1 MTKPAL
7 TGPLENRVSSLPWL
21 ELQSVL
27 DDRGFVQT
35 PTVLSGQECSKL
47 AKLYEAGRF
56 RSTIVMARHR
66 FGEGEYKYFANP
78 LPDEVARL
86 RAAFY
91 SPLAEVANHWAQ
103 QLGEAIRYPETLELF
118 LRRCHLAGQRRPTPL
133 MLRYTRGD
141 WNALHQDLYGEV
153 AFPFQIVTVLDRP
166 GLDFEGGQFVLLE
179 QRPRAQSR
187 AHVLELRRGAFLI
200 FTTRQR
206 PVQGS
211 RGYYRAAMR
220 HGVSTLT
227 AGRRTTLGIIFH
239 DAA

>member
-1 MTKPAL
+1 MTEPTPSGAL
-7 TGPLENRVSSLPWL
+7 EERVASLPWP
-21 ELQSVL
+21 ELQNAL
-27 DDRGFVQT
+27 DAQGFAQT
-35 PTVLSGQECSKL
+35 PPVLSAQECSKL
-47 AKLYEAGRF
+47 AGLYESGRF
-56 RSTIVMARHR
+56 RSTVVMARHR
-66 FGEGEYKYFANP
+66 FGQGEYKYFANP

-91 SPLAEVANHWAQ
+91 PPLAEAANRWAEH
-103 QLGEAIRYPETLELF
+103 LGEDIRYPDALRSF
-118 LRRCHLAGQRRPTPL
+118 LKRCHGAGQTRPTPL
-133 MLRYTRGD
+133 MLRYAPGD

-166 GLDFEGGQFVLLE
+166 GRDFEGGEFVLLE

-187 AHVLELRRGAFLI
+187 AHVQPLRRGAFLI

-211 RGYYRAAMR
+211 RGFYRAAMR

-227 AGRRTTLGIIFH
+227 AGQRTTLGIIFH